1 MVKVIEDFLTQEE
14 CNLLLKESEGKY
26 VPTIIP
32 KKSGN
37 TKVANKNIYLNNI
50 THYTE
55 YSTSHFLYPKLK
67 SAIEILGYKE
77 LNDKPYEGM
86 SLLYPK
92 DGFIFKHCDSEG
104 KFNYRIISAIIFLN
118 EEYTGGELLLY
129 NNGKSIVAKKKT
141 GTLYL
146 FDCKLYHEVTP
157 VLSGERKTLA
167 LFFDNTKISKS
178 ESLI

>member
-1 MVKVIEDFLTQEE
+1 MIKVIEDFLTQDE
-14 CNLLLKESEGKY
+14 CNLLLKESKGKY
-26 VPTIIP
+26 ISTVIP
-32 KKSGN
+32 KKSDS
-37 TKVANKNIYLNNI
+37 TKVANKNIYLNNV

-67 SAIEILGYKE
+67 SVIKSLGYRE
-77 LNDKPYEGM
+77 LNNEPYKGM

-92 DGFIFKHCDSEG
+92 NGFIFKHCDSEG
-104 KFNYRIISAIIFLN
+104 DFNYRIASAVIFLN

-129 NNGKSIVAKKKT
+129 NNDKPIVAKKKT

-167 LFFDNTKISKS
+167 LFFDNTKISKNK
-178 ESLI
+178 SLI